1 MISSAH
7 AQDVPAAAKAPLP
20 KAAPAAAKAVS
31 PLDAA
36 IQAKEQEIASLQAPQ
51 PAPAQW
57 WSTTS
62 AMTMSATVLL
72 FGFLTLCLAAYVI
85 RRGHPWEA
93 VLKIFGM
100 VLIIVLTVFLIV
112 AGYDDKQ
119 IAPAMGLLGTI
130 AGYLLGKDVARPDAG
145 QARAPGT
152 GQGTPGPLPPA
163 KPV

>member
-1 MISSAH
+1 MITSAH
-7 AQDVPAAAKAPLP
+7 AQDRPAATKAKSS
-20 KAAPAAAKAVS
+20 PAASKGMD

-36 IQAKEQEIASLQAPQ
+36 IHAKEQEIAGLQVPQ
-51 PAPAQW
+51 HGPAQW

-100 VLIIVLTVFLIV
+100 VLIVVLTVFLIV

-145 QARAPGT
+145 PARTPGA
-152 GQGTPGPLPPA
+152 GQGAPGPLPPA